1 MRKFVSMHYQM
12 TRTLFAIL
20 LSLMTA
26 GCVGAPVGWGGTHEV
41 MLANEKSITFIYDK
55 LVGGYYAIMT
65 DATEHCKK
73 YKKDPVPTLEGRQ
86 GMLFTQTFECR

>member
-1 MRKFVSMHYQM
+1 M

-20 LSLMTA
+20 LSLMSV
-26 GCVGAPVGWGGTHEV
+26 GCAGAPVGWGGTHEV

-73 YKKDPVPTLEGRQ
+73 YKKDPVPTSEGRQ

>member
-1 MRKFVSMHYQM
+1 M

-20 LSLMTA
+20 LSLMMA

-41 MLANEKSITFIYDK
+41 MLSNEKSITFIYDK

-73 YKKDPVPTLEGRQ
+73 YKKDPVPTSEGRQ

>member
-1 MRKFVSMHYQM
+1 M

-55 LVGGYYAIMT
+55 FVGGYYAIMN

>member
-1 MRKFVSMHYQM
+1 M
-12 TRTLFAIL
+12 TRTLIVIF
-20 LSLMTA
+20 SLMTA

-65 DATEHCKK
+65 DATDHCKK
-73 YKKDPVPTLEGRQ
+73 YKKDPVPTSEGRQ